1 MEVGGIRI
9 PLQEPFLVTP
19 MSPDNLLTLVD
30 LHERVLKSITLKPLF
45 SAQAI
50 RISYAVISLDLFQE
64 VTLPMAEVRPK
75 VAPSPS

>member
-9 PLQEPFLVTP
+9 PLQEPFLATP
-19 MSPDNLLTLVD
+19 QALENLIALVD
-30 LHERVLKSITLKPLF
+30 LHDRVLKSKTLKPLF

>member
-1 MEVGGIRI
+1 
-9 PLQEPFLVTP
+9 VTP